1 MRPWEK
7 IGADYFTIGTQDYLL
22 IVDYFS
28 KYSEVIPV
36 TSKSADAT
44 VQVMKTIFARHGI
57 PTSVIADNMP
67 FNSKMFKQF
76 ASQWNFT
83 LTTHFPQSNGFA
95 ERNVQTIKSLFK
107 KANEASSD
115 EYLAL

>member
-1 MRPWEK
+1 MGK

-28 KYSEVIPV
+28 KYPEVIPV

-44 VQVMKTIFARHGI
+44 VQVMKTIFARYGI
-57 PTSVIADNMP
+57 PTSMIADNMP

-76 ASQWNFT
+76 ASQ
-83 LTTHFPQSNGFA
+83 
-95 ERNVQTIKSLFK
+95 
-107 KANEASSD
+107 
-115 EYLAL
+115 